1 MLVGAAADLK
11 RRSHL
16 PTMPHLFRG
25 HRAGD
30 TGELEPVRA
39 EIPDAAFAIET
50 DPVDP
55 EAARYAPRPPRRFV
69 VARRVLAGVAVV
81 GVAWI
86 AGAAAY
92 SWSQQQFY
100 VGDHDGTVTIFR
112 GVDADIPGV
121 SLSQPYETT
130 NVTLARL
137 SDYDASTVR
146 EGIDADSLDDAQEAV
161 RRLAANQTIEADAGD
176 ATTEATATP
185 SDTATASPTDSA
197 SATP

>member
-1 MLVGAAADLK
+1 
-11 RRSHL
+11 
-16 PTMPHLFRG
+16 
-25 HRAGD
+25 
-30 TGELEPVRA
+30 
-39 EIPDAAFAIET
+39 
-50 DPVDP
+50 
-55 EAARYAPRPPRRFV
+55 
-69 VARRVLAGVAVV
+69 V

-112 GVDADIPGV
+112 GVDADVPGV

-146 EGIDADSLDDAQEAV
+146 EGIDADSLGDAQDAV
-161 RRLAANQTIEADAGD
+161 RRLAANQTIEDADDEAVDSTAG
-176 ATTEATATP
+176 P
-185 SDTATASPTDSA
+185 SDTV